1 MGSALVLLPFYV
13 QYLSGEK
20 YGALA
25 IVYATSMLVQLITGF
40 SFDSSLYVH
49 YHEWKSEPARLRALV
64 RTAFMV
70 VICLGGVLVLLSAA
84 AGPYLM
90 QAFLPQSSIS
100 FYPYGLM
107 AVATGALQA
116 VFKLHTTFLQI
127 REKAETYFWSNTL
140 FFTITTVG
148 TVVGLYLFPDSL
160 TGPVGARLAGALLL
174 AGWSLARIMREFGV
188 PDFQSLAVLPWGYN
202 LNTFWYQVANWMVN
216 YLDRFL
222 ILAFLPASGMG
233 SVGVY
238 EFAIKCMIPLELL
251 LNGLGASLSPR
262 VVRLLSEQTGSKGST
277 PEVNRYFYGL
287 LVVMMMAIGI
297 MLAVL
302 PPAFNLL
309 VHKEGYY
316 QALDYVPFIAV
327 LFLFRS
333 WRLFFVIPLSA
344 LKRTGRLAIV
354 TLLVAAV
361 KAAGIAVLLP
371 AYNLFGVIVA
381 ALMAGAA
388 ELLLLWALLR
398 PYFKLQFNAVKLLV
412 APLVFG
418 VAVVLTYAFDANGM
432 GWQQAALLM
441 GIAVL
446 LLAVAYRKEWHLLL
460 SLLREQFFKAFR

>member
-1 MGSALVLLPFYV
+1 
-13 QYLSGEK
+13 
-20 YGALA
+20 
-25 IVYATSMLVQLITGF
+25 
-40 SFDSSLYVH
+40 
-49 YHEWKSEPARLRALV
+49 
-64 RTAFMV
+64 
-70 VICLGGVLVLLSAA
+70 
-84 AGPYLM
+84 
-90 QAFLPQSSIS
+90 
-100 FYPYGLM
+100 
-107 AVATGALQA
+107 
-116 VFKLHTTFLQI
+116 
-127 REKAETYFWSNTL
+127 
-140 FFTITTVG
+140 
-148 TVVGLYLFPDSL
+148 
-160 TGPVGARLAGALLL
+160 VGARLAGALLL

-371 AYNLFGVIVA
+371 AYNLYGVIVA